1 MFDFELQVLTKDI
14 LTKDKPLTED
24 EVETLIRKI
33 EGKNPGAKV
42 TVVTSQVFIYTPVVE
57 KGLQT

>member
-1 MFDFELQVLTKDI
+1 MFDFELQVLSEDI
-14 LTKDKPLTED
+14 LTSDKPLTED
-24 EVETLIRKI
+24 EEKALRVKI

-42 TVVTSQVFIYTPVVE
+42 SVVKSQIFVYTPVVE